1 MTLFTSVTKRTF
13 GRATLVYLGLTIF
26 CIVFTIIY
34 EKFSYGES
42 SIFMRLMFLA
52 PLAGTVVSFLSGL
65 NLTWITKR
73 APFLLFNSSLAI
85 IASAC
90 LVRGIIEVSGRTSSY
105 DQPYWW
111 AALAF
116 SGLSLVIGLL
126 SRDKKQH

>member
-1 MTLFTSVTKRTF
+1 VTLFTSVTKRTF
-13 GRATLVYLGLTIF
+13 GRATLVYLSLTIF

-52 PLAGTVVSFLSGL
+52 PLAGAVVSFLSGL

-73 APFLLFNSSLAI
+73 GPFLLFNSSLAI

>member
-13 GRATLVYLGLTIF
+13 GRAILVYLGLTIF

-52 PLAGTVVSFLSGL
+52 PLAGAVVLFLSGL
-65 NLTWITKR
+65 NLTWIRKR
-73 APFLLFNSSLAI
+73 GPFLFNSSLAI

-111 AALAF
+111 AELAF

-126 SRDKKQH
+126 SQDKKQH